1 MYFAKCHRRLWNAF
15 RTISNK
21 IHANS
26 MNLCLLIP
34 VRVIFQ
40 IHDEGTRAKA
50 QIVCLCG
57 YNPIF
62 LRFLVLNFGVKDRN
76 FIRVGYGFDVK
87 NPHKHETADD
97 LVGCFYK
104 GCFYYPSYSYYG
116 GWLSAITTF
125 VLASFFLFAPFREK
139 ICPAHAEQQRDAVA
153 QGGVDVAAATVVG

>member
-1 MYFAKCHRRLWNAF
+1 MFVYVVTTL
-15 RTISNK
+15 S
-21 IHANS
+21 
-26 MNLCLLIP
+26 
-34 VRVIFQ
+34 
-40 IHDEGTRAKA
+40 
-50 QIVCLCG
+50 
-57 YNPIF
+57 F
-62 LRFLVLNFGVKDRN
+62 LDTLFLKFGVKDRD